1 VGGDKAA
8 VVEFYAPWCGHCRHL
23 RPEFEKLANTFAG
36 SEQVI
41 ISKLNGEMFPE
52 YSYKYRVRGF
62 PTILWFSKDSTE
74 SSQEYWGERSAAAL
88 MNWIHTKLDDP
99 SENPPDPDEP
109 PPAFDL
115 TGRWLD
121 TEGGELILTQT
132 KARIA
137 VKPVEPQHWSSA
149 HGVIKGHKIPA
160 MPFNTVMLS
169 ATISD
174 DANSLAW
181 DNDVVWNRKDTS
193 TNATQATEGDAA
205 AALKKGKEE
214 TGATADAEV
223 KDEKVAADAE
233 DGEGDA
239 GGAGGAD
246 KGQASAAAAA
256 GVIDDSA
263 ALEQAR
269 KEAQTAAAASKKAT
283 TRLRAK
289 DKELMASR
297 TQTLELQTAVRSSCQ
312 PPHTLSRRA

>member
-1 VGGDKAA
+1 MGGDKAA

-62 PTILWFSKDSTE
+62 PTILWFSKDSTQP
-74 SSQEYWGERSAAAL
+74 SQEYWGERSAAAL

-99 SENPPDPDEP
+99 NENPPDPDEP

-169 ATISD
+169 TTISD

-181 DNDVVWNRKDTS
+181 DNDVVWSRKDAS

-205 AALKKGKEE
+205 AATKEE
-214 TGATADAEV
+214 KEEADATADAEEE
-223 KDEKVAADAE
+223 DEKVAADAE
-233 DGEGDA
+233 DGEPAGD
-239 GGAGGAD
+239 AD

-256 GVIDDSA
+256 GDDSA

-289 DKELMASR
+289 DKELIACR
-297 TQTLELQTAVRSSCQ
+297 TQTLELQTAVRSSALTHCH
-312 PPHTLSRRA
+312 PAHTLSRRA